1 LKSPSRRSKALE
13 DLPPKLCKKFFK
25 KLLEEKNMLEKMVY
39 FVMNKIFRNSAEDS
53 AMINYAC
60 YVTNVPLE
68 LFYNPMAVIE
78 ELNNK

>member
-1 LKSPSRRSKALE
+1 M
-13 DLPPKLCKKFFK
+13 
-25 KLLEEKNMLEKMVY
+25 EEKNMLEKMVY

-68 LFYNPMAVIE
+68 LFDNPMAVIE